1 MQPLLSGSDVR
12 PKAMLSISAMI
23 YAYCQSHSECVAEE
37 AIRDIVG
44 AIEKRIGVAC
54 LSTNTQEQENIL
66 LALKALGNAGV
77 IVNSAET
84 LKQCY
89 QVSCS
94 LFQKIIHT

>member
-1 MQPLLSGSDVR
+1 MQPLLSGPDVR

-54 LSTNTQEQENIL
+54 RSDNSQEEESIL

-77 IVNSAET
+77 LVNSAEA
-84 LKQCY
+84 LMRCY
-89 QVSCS
+89 QVSS
-94 LFQKIIHT
+94 VTYK